1 MIKPSDRQILNRL
14 WADWVL
20 VYRGRLGL
28 IFLLMV
34 VVALAGGLYPALIS
48 HVFDLLA
55 GKTDSGAA
63 RFAFLSLP
71 DDLFMAIPALIILVA
86 SIKAGA
92 MYFQVL
98 SVNSLALRI
107 TTDIQK
113 AMSAHLIT
121 SDLAIVTAEPAGAF
135 ISRIMNDLNLVREAL
150 VRLANNLVRDIL
162 TIIVMV
168 GVMVWFSWLLSLL
181 VLAIYP
187 LAMRPIVRIG
197 RKQRAASGAL
207 QEHLEEVTSLLAE
220 TLQGIRM
227 VKAYQR
233 EGAEKTRAGLAFD
246 ILYEK
251 LVALLA
257 GRARIDP
264 ILEVLGGF
272 AIAGVIGVAAWQV
285 QIGAMQVGD
294 VVGFITALL
303 MLVQPVRAI
312 GTLNA
317 VTQEGMAAASRIFQL
332 LDKQNS
338 ITQKPDAPELIIRNG
353 QIKFKDV
360 SFSYGD
366 VPVLE
371 KVSFEVGAGET
382 IALVGPSGSGKSSI
396 INLLPRFYDV
406 ASGQIMIDGQSIS
419 EVTTQSLRQQMALVS
434 QEAILFDD
442 TVAANIRFGQPDADE
457 GKVKA
462 AAKAAVAD
470 DFIQQLE
477 GGYQARVGATG
488 NLLSGGQRQRISI
501 ARAMLKDA
509 PILLLD
515 EATSALDAQSE
526 KQVQQALERLSEG
539 RTSLIVAH
547 RLATI
552 RNADMI
558 LVLEAGKIVE
568 RGRHE
573 ELLAKKGLY
582 AELCALQSLSNEE

>member
-1 MIKPSDRQILNRL
+1 MLI
-14 WADWVL
+14 
-20 VYRGRLGL
+20 YRGRLGM

-34 VVALAGGLYPALIS
+34 VVAAAGGLYPALIS

-55 GKTDSGAA
+55 GASDAHRD

-71 DDLFMAIPALIILVA
+71 DDPFIAIPALIILVA
-86 SIKAGA
+86 SIKAAA

-98 SVNSLALRI
+98 GVNSLALRI

-113 AMSAHLIT
+113 AMSAHLIGA
-121 SDLAIVTAEPAGAF
+121 DLAVVSAEPAGAF

-162 TIIVMV
+162 TILVMV
-168 GVMVWFSWLLSLL
+168 TVMVWFSWLLSLL
-181 VLAIYP
+181 VLAVYP
-187 LAMRPIVRIG
+187 LAMRPIIGIG
-197 RKQRAASGAL
+197 RRQRAASGAL
-207 QEHLEEVTSLLAE
+207 QEHLEEVTSLLGE

-233 EGAEKTRAGLAFD
+233 EGAEKARSASAFD
-246 ILYEK
+246 ILYDK
-251 LVALLA
+251 LVHLLA

-285 QIGAMQVGD
+285 QAGAMQVGD

-303 MLVQPVRAI
+303 MLVQPVRAL

-317 VTQEGMAAASRIFQL
+317 VTQEGMAAAARIFQL
-332 LDKQNS
+332 LDRKNT
-338 ITQKPDAPELIIRNG
+338 ITEQPSAPALAVSKGHIRFEG
-353 QIKFKDV
+353 V
-360 SFSYGD
+360 GFSYGQGA
-366 VPVLE
+366 VLDDI
-371 KVSFEVGAGET
+371 SFELGAGQT
-382 IALVGPSGSGKSSI
+382 VALVGPSGSGKSSI
-396 INLLPRFYDV
+396 INLLPRFYDIS
-406 ASGQIMIDGQSIS
+406 SGQISIDGQNIA
-419 EVTTQSLRQQMALVS
+419 EVSLNSLRRQMALVS

-442 TVAANIRFGQPDADE
+442 SIAANIRFGRPDATDTAI
-457 GKVKA
+457 KKA
-462 AAKAAVAD
+462 AIAAAANG
-470 DFIQQLE
+470 FIQQLE
-477 GGYQARVGATG
+477 GGYQAQVGATG
-488 NLLSGGQRQRISI
+488 NRLSGGQRQRISI

-526 KQVQQALERLSEG
+526 KQVQHAIERLSEG
-539 RTSLIVAH
+539 RTSLVVAH

-552 RNADMI
+552 RHADMI

-568 RGRHE
+568 RGKHE
-573 ELLAKKGLY
+573 DLLAKKGLY
-582 AELCALQSLSNEE
+582 AELCALQSLASGELSGKVSGT

>member
-1 MIKPSDRQILNRL
+1 LIRKTDRQILKRL

-34 VVALAGGLYPALIS
+34 IVAGAGGLYPALIS

-55 GKTDSGAA
+55 GNTESGSA
-63 RFAFLSLP
+63 RFSFLSLP
-71 DDLFMAIPALIILVA
+71 DDPFIAIPVLIIVVA
-86 SIKAGA
+86 SIKAAA

-113 AMSAHLIT
+113 GMSAHLINA
-121 SDLAIVTAEPAGAF
+121 DLAVVSGEPAGAF

-162 TIIVMV
+162 TIIVMI

-181 VLAIYP
+181 VLAVYP

-197 RKQRAASGAL
+197 RRQRAASGAL

-233 EGAEKTRAGLAFD
+233 ESAEKARTSSAFE
-246 ILYEK
+246 ILYQK
-251 LVALLA
+251 LVTLLA

-317 VTQEGMAAASRIFQL
+317 VTQEGMAATARIFQL
-332 LDKQNS
+332 LDTQNT
-338 ITQKPDAPELIIRNG
+338 ITEVPSAPELIVKKGHI
-353 QIKFKDV
+353 QFEDV
-360 SFSYGD
+360 SFAYGD
-366 VPVLE
+366 TDVLSQI
-371 KVSFEVGAGET
+371 SFEVGAGET
-382 IALVGPSGSGKSSI
+382 VALVGPSGSGKSSI

-406 ASGQIMIDGQSIS
+406 GSGQITIDGQDIS
-419 EVTTQSLRQQMALVS
+419 KISLHSLRQQMALVS
-434 QEAILFDD
+434 QEAVLFDD
-442 TVAANIRFGQPDADE
+442 TIAANIRFGRPDATAE
-457 GKVKA
+457 QVQA
-462 AAKAAVAD
+462 AARAAAAD
-470 DFIQQLE
+470 SFIQQLE
-477 GGYQARVGATG
+477 NGYDTIVGATG
-488 NLLSGGQRQRISI
+488 NRLSGGQRQRISI

-526 KQVQQALERLSEG
+526 KQVQQALERLSQG
-539 RTSLIVAH
+539 RTSLVVAH
-547 RLATI
+547 RLSTI
-552 RNADMI
+552 RHADAI
-558 LVLEAGKIVE
+558 FVLEAGKIVE
-568 RGRHE
+568 HGQHE
-573 ELLAKKGLY
+573 ELMAKKGLY
-582 AELCALQSLSNEE
+582 AELCALQSLAVKP

>member
-71 DDLFMAIPALIILVA
+71 DDPFMAIPALIILVA

-233 EGAEKTRAGLAFD
+233 EGAEKTRAGHAFD

-338 ITQKPDAPELIIRNG
+338 ITQKPDAPELIIRKG

-462 AAKAAVAD
+462 AAKAAAAD